1 MKNSA
6 FLINVARGGIIN
18 EADLASIINEKK
30 IAGAAID
37 VFKTEPIELEN
48 PLLKLKNVAAM
59 ISIGLKMHYSHVNII
74 LNSLM
79 FRLFVLRKLTI

>member
-37 VFKTEPIELEN
+37 VFKTEP
-48 PLLKLKNVAAM
+48 KNVV
-59 ISIGLKMHYSHVNII
+59 INNQIPCN
-74 LNSLM
+74 
-79 FRLFVLRKLTI
+79 